1 MRPTSHSGQQFFRP
15 DSKPG
20 VAFFKGFSMCRQLF
34 GLVSLCVVFVLAGCG
49 DKATVEPPD
58 SGAETSGAIDTL
70 GTATA
75 GADSKTD
82 PHDHGA
88 DGSHAKTGKPKPIE
102 ILARETLDG
111 NWLLAFQQL
120 MPPKQEGQELQAGEH
135 AVFLFNVDGADSGS
149 ATLAVVAGR
158 QGLDQTT
165 ISGVEIS
172 EGSIDFQVDGPNGT
186 KVFEFSGKLKDGLV
200 LGSTVSTDGKVSPV
214 RLLPT
219 DEKTFAR
226 IPTLIPLPE
235 IKLFIQLSSSPV
247 PDEDTRAFVEMIP
260 VSPLGRFAYIRLI
273 NMTAGNKRPAED
285 LDRII
290 GEFTGAMKDWGEVAV
305 LFAEFEAFNAVA
317 MAGYD
322 PEWCMA
328 KADEMEKKLKGNE
341 TLEKIAIQIDGIR
354 RQVEYRQTTELIA
367 STDEA
372 DRQKARELA
381 EKFLKESPFDPI
393 LSILMADDARENNR
407 TDEAIRRYAELV
419 AFPMQ
424 ERVLQQFWADEP
436 VQKILPTE
444 RLAKLWKEKNGGTDG
459 LDQYIE
465 EVYGTGIL
473 KFADAPRETTPEDA
487 GKHVVLCE
495 LFTGARCV
503 PCVAADVALEAI
515 EKTYPQS
522 QVITLRY
529 HVHVPG
535 HDPLTNDDA
544 EARFHNYYNAKGT
557 PSLFIDGMNLGR
569 VAGIMMNAPQ
579 SYAGLRQVIDEFRGD
594 VKPDEN
600 ADEKS
605 DEKSDENAEKKSDEK
620 TDANSDETTD
630 GKADAKTDEKAES
643 KPSENADAKID
654 EKADAKADDQAESK
668 VSIELRASRQQD
680 SIQVSATVNGL
691 APETSNVR
699 LMLALAESGIHYES
713 FNGIRHHNMVVRQ
726 LIGGDR
732 GTRPKDGALSYQGT
746 VNVEKLRDD
755 LYSYLTKFEQNQG
768 VEFASKPL
776 ELKDLSVV
784 AFVQDVET
792 HKVLRT
798 VMVRISGAVAA
809 E

>member
-1 MRPTSHSGQQFFRP
+1 
-15 DSKPG
+15 
-20 VAFFKGFSMCRQLF
+20 MCRQLF

-49 DKATVEPPD
+49 DKAKVEPPD
-58 SGAETSGAIDTL
+58 AGAATSGAIDTP

-75 GADSKTD
+75 GADPKAD

-88 DGSHAKTGKPKPIE
+88 SGSKAGTGQSDPIQ
-102 ILARETLDG
+102 IPARKTLDG
-111 NWLLAFQQL
+111 NWLLAFPQL

-135 AVFLFNVDGADSGS
+135 AVILINVEGADSDS
-149 ATLAVVAGR
+149 ASMAVVAAR
-158 QGLDQTT
+158 QGLDQAT
-165 ISGVEIS
+165 ISGIEIS
-172 EGSIDFQVDGPNGT
+172 DGSIAFHVDGPNGD
-186 KVFEFSGKLKDGLV
+186 KVFEYSGKLKDGHV
-200 LGSTVSTDGKVSPV
+200 LGCSVSTDGKVSPA

-226 IPTLIPLPE
+226 IPMLIPLPE
-235 IKLFIQLSSSPV
+235 IQLFIQLNSSPV

-260 VSPLGRFAYIRLI
+260 VSPLGRFAYIRLV

-285 LDRII
+285 LDRVI
-290 GEFTGAMKDWGEVAV
+290 GEFTAVMKDWGEVAT
-305 LFAEFEAFNAVA
+305 LFAEFEAFNAAA
-317 MAGYD
+317 MAGYS

-341 TLEKIAIQIDGIR
+341 TLEMTAVQIDGIR
-354 RQVEYRQTTELIA
+354 RQVEYRQTTELLA
-367 STDEA
+367 SKDKA

-381 EKFLKESPFDPI
+381 EKFLKDSPFDPI

-424 ERVLQQFWADEP
+424 ERVLQQYWADEP

-459 LDQYIE
+459 LDEYIE
-465 EVYGTGIL
+465 KVYATGIL
-473 KFADAPRETTPEDA
+473 KFADTPIEATPNDA
-487 GKHVVLCE
+487 DKHAVLCE

-503 PCVAADVALEAI
+503 PCVSADVALEAI

-535 HDPLTNDDA
+535 HDPLTNDDG

-557 PSLFIDGMNLGR
+557 PSLFVDGMNLGG
-569 VAGIMMNAPQ
+569 VAGIMVNAPQ
-579 SYAGLRQVIDEFRGD
+579 TYTGLRRVIDEFRGD

-600 ADEKS
+600 ADEKE
-605 DEKSDENAEKKSDEK
+605 DAKSDE
-620 TDANSDETTD
+620 
-630 GKADAKTDEKAES
+630 KADAKTDEKA
-643 KPSENADAKID
+643 DANP
-654 EKADAKADDQAESK
+654 ESK

-691 APETSNVR
+691 APETTNVR

-713 FNGIRHHNMVVRQ
+713 FNGIRHHDMVVRK

-732 GTRPKDGALSYQGT
+732 GTRPKDGALSYQGA

-768 VEFASKPL
+768 VEFVSKPL

-784 AFVQDVET
+784 AFVQNVET

-798 VMVRISGAVAA
+798 VIVRVSGAVTA